1 MSIWNRT
8 GFSFGFV
15 STRFAGTNGVSLE
28 AGKWAEVLQDK
39 GCPVF
44 YMAGKLDTDPDV
56 SHLAPKAFFLHEEI
70 LEVQHA
76 LFVEKRRTPHISR
89 QVHAFKEELKD
100 EIEQFQRR
108 FGFDIL
114 AVHNALAIP
123 LNIPL
128 GLALAEF
135 IVESGI
141 PTIAHHY
148 DFFWE
153 RLRFQSFAAVEY
165 LSQAFPPIQPNIQH
179 VVINSLAGEALGRRT
194 GVSWLLL
201 PNVMDFK
208 VSPPGLDEYNRDFR
222 REIGL
227 DNDLLL
233 ILQPTRVVPRKGI
246 EAAIE
251 LVRRLEDPKSCLV
264 ITHEA
269 GDEGL
274 IYRKR
279 VEEYARLMGVDLRF
293 ISDRIAKNR
302 GMDREG
308 RKLYALWDV
317 YPHADL
323 VTYPSTY
330 EGYGNAF
337 VEAIYF
343 RKPVVVNRYPVFVAD
358 IEPRGFDVITFDTFI
373 TEETVNEV
381 RRLIRDPERRA
392 RMTETNYEL
401 GRRYLSYEVLEEK
414 LEALLTKCEP
424 RPTVAQRKPLEDP
437 RPSTWQPNYRY
448 RQ

>member
-1 MSIWNRT
+1 MSIWDRRDL
-8 GFSFGFV
+8 SFGFV
-15 STRFAGTNGVSLE
+15 STLFAGTDGVSLE
-28 AGKWAEVLQDK
+28 AGKWAEVLRKK

-76 LFVEKRRTPHISR
+76 LFVEKRRAPHMSR
-89 QVHAFKEELKD
+89 RVQALKEELKA

-114 AVHNALAIP
+114 VVHNALAIP

-141 PTIAHHY
+141 PTIAHHC

-153 RLRFQSFAAVEY
+153 RQRFHSFAAVEY

-208 VSPPGLDEYNRDFR
+208 IPPAALGEYNRDFR
-222 REIGL
+222 SEIGL
-227 DNDLLL
+227 DNDSLLV
-233 ILQPTRVVPRKGI
+233 LQPTRVVPRKGI
-246 EAAIE
+246 ETAIE
-251 LVRRLEDPKSCLV
+251 LVKRLEFPKSCLV

-293 ISDRIAKNR
+293 ISDRISKNR
-302 GMDREG
+302 RIDSEG
-308 RKLYALWDV
+308 RKSCTLWDV

-323 VTYPSTY
+323 VTYPSTV

-337 VEAIYF
+337 VEAIYY
-343 RKPVVVNRYPVFVAD
+343 RKPVVVNRYPVFIAD
-358 IEPRGFDVITFDTFI
+358 IEPLGFDVITFDTFI
-373 TEETVNEV
+373 TEETVNAV
-381 RRLIRDPERRA
+381 RQVIHDPARQD

-401 GRRYLSYEVLEEK
+401 GCRYLSYELLEEK
-414 LEALLTKCEP
+414 LETLLVKCEP
-424 RPTVAQRKPLEDP
+424 LGWTMQE
-437 RPSTWQPNYRY
+437 
-448 RQ
+448 